1 MTLESFHTTLGQI
14 VMYCQIIEHDVKLIY
29 ATMQRGDVEQNY
41 AALERERLTLG
52 QAVMCLEQLDR
63 SDGRSYLGSGDYALL
78 RDIAKMRNHWCHE
91 TFLQFIYDQN
101 FYTGEKYQTECRR
114 LSADRDK
121 LAKLYVTIENA
132 RLQAMRDFRRI

>member
-41 AALERERLTLG
+41 AALEREKLTLG
-52 QAVMCLEQLDR
+52 QAVMRLEELDL
-63 SDGRSYLGSGDYALL
+63 SDGKAYLGSADYALL
-78 RDIAKMRNHWCHE
+78 RDIARMRNHWCHD
-91 TFLQFIYDQN
+91 TFLEFIYDQN
-101 FYTGEKYQTECRR
+101 FYGSEAYRTECRH